1 MAQFSFSGQT
11 RALPEPVRRAL
22 RWSRWALVAERL
34 ARAFWPAFTL
44 ISFVAATALLGGFAR
59 LDAETHRIVAL
70 GAAGLVLLSLA
81 WGGLRF
87 RMPSR
92 ADAARRLDAADPAHP
107 IASLGDSLAG
117 GRDDE
122 STRWIW
128 FEHQRRA
135 EQAAALMRPALP
147 DLILARYDHW
157 ALRLFAP
164 VLLIGG
170 LIGAGGN
177 WDEQLGTLLAPA
189 PLAEG
194 PAAAA
199 AAREPL
205 AEGWAIPPAYT
216 GLDTVYLNKLTEV
229 GAEIRLPVGSEVILR
244 VTDLGAEPQLA
255 APGLTGFDG
264 FKDFGGALAEARAV
278 LSASGPVEI
287 GDGETALARWEIV
300 AVPDAPPTI
309 SMPEPPGANLAGAL
323 EVPFEAR
330 DDYGVDTAWAEI
342 VPMGGIVSGKGLE
355 EEPITF
361 ALPLPISSRAIE
373 VKDRAVRGLGE
384 HP

>member
-1 MAQFSFSGQT
+1 
-11 RALPEPVRRAL
+11 
-22 RWSRWALVAERL
+22 
-34 ARAFWPAFTL
+34 
-44 ISFVAATALLGGFAR
+44 
-59 LDAETHRIVAL
+59 
-70 GAAGLVLLSLA
+70 
-81 WGGLRF
+81 
-87 RMPSR
+87 
-92 ADAARRLDAADPAHP
+92 
-107 IASLGDSLAG
+107 
-117 GRDDE
+117 
-122 STRWIW
+122 
-128 FEHQRRA
+128 
-135 EQAAALMRPALP
+135 
-147 DLILARYDHW
+147 
-157 ALRLFAP
+157 
-164 VLLIGG
+164 
-170 LIGAGGN
+170 
-177 WDEQLGTLLAPA
+177 
-189 PLAEG
+189 
-194 PAAAA
+194 
-199 AAREPL
+199 
-205 AEGWAIPPAYT
+205 
-216 GLDTVYLNKLTEV
+216 V